1 MTFPIDI
8 TYQGLPPSPALSAD
22 IERHAQ
28 RLERFAPQLQAC
40 RVTVRRSEGR
50 HNKGNRFLVTVHAT
64 LPGGEFRAGHTSGDD
79 QTHEDPY
86 VAAHHA
92 IDALRRQLEDF
103 VRIQRDKEQAP
114 PPAA

>member
-1 MTFPIDI
+1 MTFPIEI

-22 IERHAQ
+22 IQRHAL
-28 RLERFAPQLQAC
+28 RLERFAPQLQSC
-40 RVTVRRSEGR
+40 HVTVRRSESR

-64 LPGGEFRAGHTSGDD
+64 MPGGEFKAGRTGDAD
-79 QTHEDPY
+79 QTHEDAY
-86 VAAHHA
+86 VAAHDA

-103 VRIQRDKEQAP
+103 VRIQRDKAQAA